1 MDISTLNA
9 FIAVARYQSFSKASE
24 HLFVTQPAI
33 SKRVAA
39 LEEELG
45 TKLFNRIARQISLT
59 DAGKQLLPR
68 AQDLVNQADD
78 MQRYASNLNDDV
90 GGILSIAVS
99 HHIGLHRLP
108 PVLKEFNLR
117 YPKVELD
124 IRFED
129 SDQAFREVEQGDIEY
144 AVITLP
150 SNLSEKLVKQVVWVD
165 KLDVVVGLEHELAH
179 IKAADL
185 KTLSQYAA
193 VLPSKG
199 TETHQVIQRQF
210 ERAGHVMQVQMETNN
225 LETLKMLVGAGLG
238 WSLLPKGMADSS
250 LKTLNLGIKLQRE
263 LGLVLHSKR
272 SLSNAAKALMA
283 LIEESSSGAED

>member
-9 FIAVARYQSFSKASE
+9 FIAVARYESFSKASE

-150 SNLSEKLVKQVVWVD
+150 SDLSDKLVKQVIWVD
-165 KLDVVVGLEHELAH
+165 KLDVVVGLEHALAH
-179 IKAADL
+179 KKSVNLEI
-185 KTLSQYAA
+185 LSQYAA

-199 TETHQVIQRQF
+199 TETHKVIQRQF

-250 LKTLNLGIKLQRE
+250 LKTLNLGIELQRE
-263 LGLVLHSKR
+263 LGLVMHSKR

-283 LIEESSSGAED
+283 LIEESAAVV